1 MGISD
6 FLFGKKALEKAAG
19 KKEEPKTQ
27 PQSTDY
33 IKEQIKK
40 SVPPKAEPIKPAA
53 PGAME
58 KMKKGVK

>member
-1 MGISD
+1 MGILSD
-6 FLFGKKALEKAAG
+6 FLFGKKTLEKAAG
-19 KKEEPKTQ
+19 PKKEEPKM

-33 IKEQIKK
+33 LKEQIKNT
-40 SVPPKAEPIKPAA
+40 VPKKAPIKPTA